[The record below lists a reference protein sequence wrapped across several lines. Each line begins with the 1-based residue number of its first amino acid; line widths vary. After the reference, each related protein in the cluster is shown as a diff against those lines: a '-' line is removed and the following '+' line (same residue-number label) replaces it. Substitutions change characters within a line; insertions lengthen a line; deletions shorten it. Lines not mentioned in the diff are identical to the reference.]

1 MMKIVLLLL
10 GAAILLPIQVNA
22 QTQETT
28 ACDSQLPSISA
39 LIEQVSSNVNLECAT
54 EKVVA
59 IVFDETHSKWG
70 WTAIDALAKAG
81 YTLSDVTASG
91 IGIPGNPTRLY
102 AILTK

>member
-1 MMKIVLLLL
+1 MMKIALLLL
-10 GAAILLPIQVNA
+10 GAAIFLPIQVYG
-22 QTQETT
+22 QIQETT
-28 ACDSQLPSISA
+28 ACDSQLSSIST
-39 LIEQVSSNVNLECAT
+39 LIEHVSSHVNLECAT

-91 IGIPGNPTRLY
+91 LGSQGNPTRLY

>member
-10 GAAILLPIQVNA
+10 GAAIFLPIQVYA
-22 QTQETT
+22 QIQETT
-28 ACDSQLPSISA
+28 ACDSQSSSISA
-39 LIEQVSSNVNLECAT
+39 LIEQVSSNVSLECAT

-70 WTAIDALAKAG
+70 WTAIDALAEAG

-91 IGIPGNPTRLY
+91 IGSPGNPTRLF